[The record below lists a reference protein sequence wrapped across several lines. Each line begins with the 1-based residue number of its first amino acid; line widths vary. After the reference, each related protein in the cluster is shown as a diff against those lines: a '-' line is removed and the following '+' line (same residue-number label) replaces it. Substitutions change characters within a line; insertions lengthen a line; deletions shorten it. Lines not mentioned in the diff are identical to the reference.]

1 MTKLQIRVNHEKEA
15 VPDFQKRFT
24 SRAIARYV
32 EEPDEEENYP
42 VFENHWR
49 LFPDYTMLPSLL
61 PSPDACKADA
71 NAKVTARRILSRV
84 ATGVLARQFMLH
96 SYLIAPASKLTLF
109 RRAMRTIDS
118 FWQEGQNIPRTRKQ
132 NGFDD
137 NAIIGQNGKE
147 STLASSDS
155 EGPDAERNERQTST
169 IERPVNRDIEGA
181 TTTSKNRKKA
191 RTSKTFRRLNIDS
204 DADDH
209 SPAQKKPKSK
219 PTTDDDPEDD
229 PEDPED
235 APDDPEDGP
244 KDAPEG
250 TPEDDPQ
257 DDSDA
262 DRAQEIQVER
272 PFYTPHDQQDDSG
285 LDQEFSPSRS
295 NVKQGAHQVEDQ
307 EDQRTQSSQQE
318 QAERILVPGTAPLS
332 QDSGIV
338 GVNTY
343 TNDSALVPLLV
354 TQRQP
359 VTFMEAYRERS
370 SLGDRLHKEM
380 WLKPPT
386 MYGTSAFGYC
396 RIFAVSTALR
406 ICSLLLCADLSNL

>member
-1 MTKLQIRVNHEKEA
+1 MTKLQRRVNHENRA
-15 VPDFQKRFT
+15 VPDFEKRFT

-32 EEPDEEENYP
+32 EKHDEEENYP

-49 LFPDYTMLPSLL
+49 LFPDYTLLPSLL

-71 NAKVTARRILSRV
+71 NVKVTAKRILSRV

-96 SYLIAPASKLTLF
+96 SYLIEPASKLTLF
-109 RRAMRTIDS
+109 RRAMRAIDS

-147 STLASSDS
+147 NTLASSDS
-155 EGPDAERNERQTST
+155 EGPDVERNERQTST
-169 IERPVNRDIEGA
+169 IERPVDRDMEGA
-181 TTTSKNRKKA
+181 TTTSKHRKKA
-191 RTSKTFRRLNIDS
+191 HTSKTSRRLDTDS

-209 SPAQKKPKSK
+209 PPAQKKPKSK
-219 PTTDDDPEDD
+219 PTINDDPEDN
-229 PEDPED
+229 PEAPEE
-235 APDDPEDGP
+235 APEAPG
-244 KDAPEG
+244 DAPE
-250 TPEDDPQ
+250 DN
-257 DDSDA
+257 A
-262 DRAQEIQVER
+262 DVENDLAQEIEVER
-272 PFYTPHDQQDDSG
+272 PFSTPHDQQDDSD
-285 LDQEFSPSRS
+285 LDRELSSS
-295 NVKQGAHQVEDQ
+295 GSKVKQGVHQIEDQ

-318 QAERILVPGTAPLS
+318 QAERILVPGTAPLL
-332 QDSGIV
+332 QDGGIV

-343 TNDSALVPLLV
+343 ANDSALVPLMV

-396 RIFAVSTALR
+396 RIFAVST
-406 ICSLLLCADLSNL
+406 SNVFTLIVS